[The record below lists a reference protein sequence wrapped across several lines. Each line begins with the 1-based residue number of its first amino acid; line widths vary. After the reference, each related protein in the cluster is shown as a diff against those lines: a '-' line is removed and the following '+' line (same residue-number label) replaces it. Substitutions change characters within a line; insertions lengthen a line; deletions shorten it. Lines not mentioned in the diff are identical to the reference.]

1 MNINNLMA
9 SNANIQVVVG
19 LQDLKEFMYE
29 VLGEAGFTKQERED
43 VLLTPNEVSKTLG
56 VDKTTLWRW
65 EKNKQLVPI
74 RIGCKVR
81 YKSSDVEQI
90 KRVGL

>member
-1 MNINNLMA
+1 MSIQSLLGQENVLLVVTPTQLREFAEEII
-9 SNANIQVVVG
+9 SNA
-19 LQDLKEFMYE
+19 LSAKKQDD
-29 VLGEAGFTKQERED
+29 TT
-43 VLLTPNEVSKTLG
+43 LLTANEVAELLN
-56 VDKTTLWRW
+56 VDKSTLWRW

-74 RIGCKVR
+74 RIGSKVR

>member
-1 MNINNLMA
+1 MA
-9 SNANIQVVVG
+9 IDANIQVVVG
-19 LQDLKEFMYE
+19 LQDLKEFMHE
-29 VLGEAGFTKQERED
+29 VLEEAGFTKQKEED

-65 EKNKQLVPI
+65 EKNKQLMPI

-81 YKSSDVEQI
+81 YKSSEVEQI